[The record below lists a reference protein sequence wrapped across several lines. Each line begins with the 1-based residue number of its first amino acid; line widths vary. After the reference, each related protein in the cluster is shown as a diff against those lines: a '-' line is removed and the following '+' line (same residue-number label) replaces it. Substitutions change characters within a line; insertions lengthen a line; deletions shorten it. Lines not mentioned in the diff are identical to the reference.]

1 MHDIEFTLGNQR
13 IAALDNQGS
22 GPVVLG
28 LHGFLD
34 NAESLRVLAPYLSHY
49 RFIALDLPGHGYS
62 SHRPEGAHYNQADYL
77 QDIHALITSQQW
89 EKVILIGHSMGG
101 ILASLYAG
109 LFPEQ
114 VAGVVSIDACGP
126 LTMDEDTAQ
135 TQMREAILSRSKKRS
150 TTLMPVDLDKA
161 VKARCNISDIPAA
174 SARQILQ
181 RNITQDDNGTDVW
194 GSDPSLRTKSV
205 LRLTESQAKN
215 IMESV
220 LCPILFIAASNSF
233 KKVDDVFAARHG
245 WFKNARVE
253 RFVGGHHIHM
263 ENSDDVGAKI
273 TQFVEQM

>member
-1 MHDIEFTLGNQR
+1 MHDIEFNLGNQR

-22 GPVVLG
+22 GPVILG

-34 NAESLRVLAPYLSHY
+34 NAESLRVLAPYLSNY

-62 SHRPEGAHYNQADYL
+62 SHRPHGTHYNQADYL

-89 EKVILIGHSMGG
+89 DKVILIGHSMGG
-101 ILASLYAG
+101 ILASMYAG

-114 VAGVVSIDACGP
+114 VVGVVSIDACGP
-126 LTMDEDTAQ
+126 LTMGDDTAQ
-135 TQMREAILSRSKKRS
+135 SQMREAILSRSRKRAS
-150 TTLMPVDLDKA
+150 TLMSVDIEKA
-161 VKARCNISDIPAA
+161 VKARCSISDIPAA
-174 SARQILQ
+174 SARQILK
-181 RNITQDDNGTDVW
+181 RNITQDGNGNDVW

-205 LRLTESQAKN
+205 LRLTETQAKN

-233 KKVDDVFAARHG
+233 KKVDGVFAVRHG

-253 RFVGGHHIHM
+253 CFVGGHHIHM
-263 ENSDDVGAKI
+263 ENVDDVGAKI

>member
-1 MHDIEFTLGNQR
+1 MHDIEFSLGNQC

-22 GPVVLG
+22 GPVILG

-34 NAESLRVLAPYLSHY
+34 NAESLRVLAPHFSNY

-62 SHRPEGAHYNQADYL
+62 SHRPRGMHYNQADYL

-89 EKVILIGHSMGG
+89 DKVILIGHSMGG
-101 ILASLYAG
+101 ILASMYAG
-109 LFPEQ
+109 LFPEH
-114 VAGVVSIDACGP
+114 VVGVISIDACGP

-135 TQMREAILSRSKKRS
+135 AQMREAILSRSKKRAS
-150 TTLMPVDLDKA
+150 ALMPVDIEKA
-161 VKARCNISDIPAA
+161 VKARCSISDIPAA
-174 SARQILQ
+174 SARQILK
-181 RNITQDDNGTDVW
+181 RNITQDGKGNDVW
-194 GSDPSLRTKSV
+194 GSDPLLRTKSI
-205 LRLTESQAKN
+205 LRLTESQAKS
-215 IMESV
+215 IMGSV

-233 KKVDDVFAARHG
+233 KKVDDVFAARQG

-273 TQFVEQM
+273 AQFVEQM